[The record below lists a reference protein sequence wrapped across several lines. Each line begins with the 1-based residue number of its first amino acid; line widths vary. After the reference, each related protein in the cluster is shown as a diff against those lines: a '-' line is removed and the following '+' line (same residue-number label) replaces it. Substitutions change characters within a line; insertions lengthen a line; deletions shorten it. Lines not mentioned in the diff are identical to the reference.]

1 MNHVKI
7 SRRPLQNEIR
17 DYNNGRTAACHA
29 KISNCML
36 GNLSGR
42 FCEAHKFWTAKDYFH
57 PNQTK
62 IFLIPV
68 LIVYCK
74 IATLHFTIIFRC

>member
-42 FCEAHKFWTAKDYFH
+42 FCEAHKFWTALLKIVFT
-57 PNQTK
+57 QTRQK
-62 IFLIPV
+62 F
-68 LIVYCK
+68 
-74 IATLHFTIIFRC
+74 F